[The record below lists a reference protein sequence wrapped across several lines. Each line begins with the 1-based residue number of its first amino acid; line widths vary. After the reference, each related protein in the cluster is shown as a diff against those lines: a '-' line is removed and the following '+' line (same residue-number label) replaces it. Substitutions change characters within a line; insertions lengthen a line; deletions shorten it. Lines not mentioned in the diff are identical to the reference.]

1 MKHGD
6 AGQSATEAWYVDSI
20 EEAEL
25 GYLMCRAEKVG
36 VTGEAASEVEEVCVW
51 AVARSAS
58 ESDMLSLFLRSSTS
72 CGSSNGLSF
81 GDMWG
86 GFAPLRVLGWVQSRS
101 QGFVDGILPD
111 FMVCFLVARRAAGSR
126 RSVDLGS
133 LLLHALVIRG
143 RGSVEKGR

>member
-6 AGQSATEAWYVDSI
+6 AGLSATEAWNVDSI

-58 ESDMLSLFLRSSTS
+58 GGATS
-72 CGSSNGLSF
+72 G
-81 GDMWG
+81 
-86 GFAPLRVLGWVQSRS
+86 P
-101 QGFVDGILPD
+101 
-111 FMVCFLVARRAAGSR
+111 
-126 RSVDLGS
+126 
-133 LLLHALVIRG
+133 
-143 RGSVEKGR
+143 